1 LRSAM
6 NTFWLVPWAKAT
18 ETRLSESAT
27 ASSHTSPSFLDKIF
41 SSLFHDAFA

>member
-1 LRSAM
+1 M

-27 ASSHTSPSFLDKIF
+27 ASSHTSPSFLDKSF
-41 SSLFHDAFA
+41 SFLFLDAFA